1 MSIRDVRISVGKNAL
16 SGMTR
21 SIAIVVKLASEIVCI
36 EPYLG
41 DSIKLIL
48 LWELPLP

>member
-1 MSIRDVRISVGKNAL
+1 MSVSLWVKMHY

-21 SIAIVVKLASEIVCI
+21 SITIVVKLASEIVCI

-41 DSIKLIL
+41 DAIKLIL